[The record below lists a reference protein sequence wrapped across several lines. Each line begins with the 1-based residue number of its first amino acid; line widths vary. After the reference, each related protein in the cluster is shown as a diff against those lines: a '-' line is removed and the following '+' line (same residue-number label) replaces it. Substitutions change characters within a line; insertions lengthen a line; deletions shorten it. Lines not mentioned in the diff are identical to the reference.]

1 MQNDNNNLYKK
12 ARSVYDR
19 LLSEAG
25 SYTNMWETA
34 SDISAVKIKPENI
47 YGKASTGQQ
56 VDLEI
61 NDATAAIANQTYA
74 DALNG
79 MIWSPDPE
87 IIKIRPSDYVEQNS
101 ADTKALGAYYDFLA
115 DRLLY
120 HTNHPNAGF
129 ANALSS
135 YTYEQGGI
143 GTSGI
148 GSWKN
153 EAFLNNIEE
162 NAFVFVPYGVD
173 NSMVD
178 EGKNGK
184 ITTVV
189 VVNNWSSQRIVS
201 EYCAADGEFNEQLY
215 NKLPENIRKNFE
227 EGKAESTYK
236 VIQVIMPRK
245 DFDPRLLGKKGK
257 RYIGITFLDEEKNG
271 NLLREESFNDLPI
284 SICRNIK
291 IRNEKYGRS
300 PVTLLIQTISNL
312 NFVSGITYDAADK
325 MVSPGLGMFNGA
337 LMGDDILET
346 GADSLTI
353 LNPIQGATGSP
364 IFPIHDVGDITAM
377 AQFLIPELKNQ
388 VTSAMKTDIMLDF
401 NSAKEMTAQEAMA
414 RMSLRSQSLA
424 AMLKQQED
432 ELLQPLFRRNL
443 NLMYEMGEAGI
454 DLDKVSD
461 EQEQRRLQELLL
473 RQPHRAIP
481 EEVKMAKA
489 QGRDWFVIEFNNEL
503 TRVIK
508 GQKIQQY
515 TQFLQALLFA
525 AQANPEVIK
534 TFDAY
539 KYVKDIQE
547 ILGISQSLII
557 DEKQFKKAL
566 EDAAAQNGVANAA
579 QLTNIQADTNA
590 KNAKAN
596 KDTMEANNGTR

>member
-1 MQNDNNNLYKK
+1 MQNNDLYKK
-12 ARSVYDR
+12 SRSVYDR

-25 SYTNMWETA
+25 NYTHMWETA

-47 YGKASTGQQ
+47 YGKASEGQK

-87 IIKIRPSDYVEQNS
+87 IIKIKPSDYVSQNS
-101 ADTKALGAYYDFLA
+101 SNTKALGEYYDFLGS
-115 DRLLY
+115 RLLF

-148 GSWKN
+148 GSWVNK
-153 EAFLNNIEE
+153 AFVNKIEE
-162 NAFVFVPYGVD
+162 NCFVFAPYGVD

-184 ITTVV
+184 VTTVV
-189 VVNNWSSQRIVS
+189 VVNNWSSQRIVA
-201 EYCAADGEFNEQLY
+201 EYCTEKGVFSQKKYDE
-215 NKLPENIRKNFE
+215 LPEEIRKNYE
-227 EGKAESTYK
+227 ESRVQSNYK
-236 VIQVIMPRK
+236 VIQVIMQRE
-245 DFDPRLLGKKGK
+245 DFDPKLMGKRGK
-257 RYIGITFLDEEKNG
+257 RYMGVTFLDMVKDG
-271 NLLREESFNDLPI
+271 KILREESFDDLPI
-284 SICRNIK
+284 AICRNIK

-325 MVSPGLGMFNGA
+325 MVSPALGMFNGA
-337 LMGDDILET
+337 LMGDDLLET
-346 GADSLTI
+346 GADSLTMV
-353 LNPIQGATGSP
+353 NPVQGGGQNP
-364 IFPIHDVGDITAM
+364 VFQMHDIGDITPM
-377 AQFLIPELKNQ
+377 IQFLIPELKNQ

-432 ELLQPLFRRNL
+432 EMLQPLFRRNL
-443 NLMYEMGEAGI
+443 NLMYDLGEAGY
-454 DLDKVSD
+454 DLDTITD
-461 EQEQRRLQELLL
+461 EKERARVEAVLQRE
-473 RQPHRAIP
+473 PHRAIP
-481 EEVKMAKA
+481 QEVKDAKA
-489 QGRDWFVIEFNNEL
+489 AGRDWFTIEFNNEL

-508 GQKIQQY
+508 GQKIQMY
-515 TQFLQALLFA
+515 TQFLNALMFA
-525 AQANPEVIK
+525 AQANPQVIQA
-534 TFDAY
+534 FDAY
-539 KYVKDIQE
+539 KYVKEIQE
-547 ILGISQSLII
+547 ILGIDQSLMV
-557 DEKQFKKAL
+557 DEKEFKQML
-566 EDAAAQNGVANAA
+566 QDAANRSAVNNAA
-579 QLTNIQADTNA
+579 NMGNVAADTNA

-596 KDTMEANNGTR
+596 KDNTEANNVTR